1 MRRRDPLLTIVIT
14 VLAVAVL
21 LCMGSCATIGESSGE
36 SRQFSLTQTQSTSSS
51 VGLIMGTVHYGAGFF
66 FPTSS
71 DILDISLLATDATT
85 GLVTEISHQRIRNI
99 LNFPIQFTVRYDEA
113 DITEGSTC
121 TLVVNLLVE
130 DSVKGQGICLL
141 QKTTSGFTDAELTI
155 IPV

>member
-1 MRRRDPLLTIVIT
+1 MRRKNPLSAIVTT
-14 VLAVAVL
+14 VLVAAVL
-21 LCMGSCATIGESSGE
+21 FGMSSCATIAESGGVPG
-36 SRQFSLTQTQSTSSS
+36 QFSLTQTQSTESS
-51 VGLIMGTVHYGAGFF
+51 VGLIMGTVNYGAGFF